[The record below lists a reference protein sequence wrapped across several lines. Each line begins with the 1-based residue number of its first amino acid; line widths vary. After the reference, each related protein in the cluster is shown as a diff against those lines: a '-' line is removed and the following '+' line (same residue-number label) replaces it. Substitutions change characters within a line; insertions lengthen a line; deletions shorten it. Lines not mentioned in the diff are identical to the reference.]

1 MSKSIK
7 WQRRCL
13 FTSTCLTGLVFF
25 LRFVHEQEKIPWD
38 DYQVSIY
45 ATDTESSALPCRELP
60 GANDTVV
67 VLRTGSTEI
76 ADKLSVHLSTTLNC
90 YPNHLIF
97 SDHGEIFQG
106 ESIID
111 ALESVSADIV
121 EGHSDFELYRRLKRS
136 GNNTLETSELSGV
149 DSETIMLSGKLENP
163 GWKLDKW
170 KFLPMINRTFHDHP
184 DMKWYVFVEAYS
196 SILASQLSLRLL
208 PSVS

>member
-67 VLRTGSTEI
+67 ILRTGSTEI
-76 ADKLSVHLSTTLNC
+76 ADKLPVHLSTTLNC

-97 SDHGEIFQG
+97 SDHEEIFQG
-106 ESIID
+106 ENIID
-111 ALESVSADIV
+111 ALGTSQY
-121 EGHSDFELYRRLKRS
+121 GHL
-136 GNNTLETSELSGV
+136 GT
-149 DSETIMLSGKLENP
+149 
-163 GWKLDKW
+163 
-170 KFLPMINRTFHDHP
+170 
-184 DMKWYVFVEAYS
+184 
-196 SILASQLSLRLL
+196 
-208 PSVS
+208 PS